1 MVFIKTM
8 YKILKKENF
17 YVKHC
22 ILFPIAPLLTA
33 LTIIHE

>member
-8 YKILKKENF
+8 YKILKKENW

-22 ILFPIAPLLTA
+22 ILFFIASLLKL
-33 LTIIHE
+33 LTIIGG